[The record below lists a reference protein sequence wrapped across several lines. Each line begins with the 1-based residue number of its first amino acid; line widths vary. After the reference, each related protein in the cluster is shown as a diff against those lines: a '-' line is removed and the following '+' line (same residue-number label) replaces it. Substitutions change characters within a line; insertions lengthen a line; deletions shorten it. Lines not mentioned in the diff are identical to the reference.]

1 VNDWMSP
8 LAFFQT
14 MARVAV
20 VWLAFY
26 GAGKLLRKPLR
37 IDSVFPLLPP
47 ELLGMLAFVMLTV
60 PLSLLGIMNR
70 TLCPLFLVVLAI
82 PGTLFA
88 YGELR
93 DRFSWKKPGVLKTVL
108 TLFLVLVM
116 LLNFAN
122 ASMPNLAFDDPLIT
136 YAVQPDRWLNAGRI
150 YWLEETGFS
159 GFPLLYEMTAVWP
172 ASLSVDRMNQ
182 LSVLQ
187 VFQMSLLMV
196 TVLRGLSLLRVKKNL
211 WLPVSIIILQTTA
224 MYNWCS
230 MAKTDTMAIMF
241 CTLALVSAVR
251 QKEKGYEGSPLSSW
265 LYMGMTLA
273 TKQTAIIA
281 LVPFL
286 LYSAGSFFRYTIKWK
301 ALALAAFVAFPGAY
315 AVRTM
320 LKTGSPTYPV
330 YPVRSMVSEGWE
342 LVEPPENTTVNTRS
356 SYLYEHKDFPLAKHI
371 GIFFAYMEG
380 NFLLLLAGVATALL
394 LGRWRDAGLS
404 VPLLVYSAV
413 AIAVFWPPW
422 WGAKY
427 SILVYPFAAILGAR
441 LLSNSRAAMAI
452 ACILVI
458 PSFIIP
464 GFVIVA
470 GDGRHFEYRR
480 TVVQSILQGSWQTES
495 GYRMWMST
503 PEGMTHMWANSALPR
518 ESVILS
524 LHEEKRY
531 FFDGEV
537 VVGWRHAAGQRL
549 YLMNSL
555 EEELAILD
563 TLGVDYV
570 GFYRDN
576 PAVLDQERKL
586 MILDHIG
593 MGEILEPVVVISGGY
608 LLCRYNPPNVP
619 AGPQR

>member
-1 VNDWMSP
+1 MNDWMGP
-8 LAFFQT
+8 GAFLQT
-14 MARVAV
+14 LARVAV

-37 IDSVFPLLPP
+37 VDAAFPLLPS
-47 ELLGMLAFVMLTV
+47 ELLGMLAFVVLTV
-60 PLSLLGIMNR
+60 PLSVAGIMNR
-70 TLCPLFLVVLAI
+70 TLCPLLLVVLAI
-82 PGTLFA
+82 PGALFA

-93 DRFSWKKPGVLKTVL
+93 DRSVLRKPGVLTVVL
-108 TLFLVLVM
+108 SLFLAFVM
-116 LLNFAN
+116 LLNFTN

-150 YWLEETGFS
+150 YWLAETGFS

-187 VFQMSLLMV
+187 VFQMSLLIV
-196 TVLRGLSLLRVKKNL
+196 TVFRGLSLLRVKKGL
-211 WLPVSIIILQTTA
+211 WLPVAIIILLTTA

-241 CTLALVSAVR
+241 CTLALVSAIR
-251 QKEKGYEGSPLSSW
+251 QRDKGFEGSPLSSW

-273 TKQTAIIA
+273 TKQTAIVA

-286 LYSAGSFFRYTIKWK
+286 LYSAGSFARYAMKWK
-301 ALALAAFVAFPGAY
+301 ALALAAFIAVPGAY

-320 LKTGSPTYPV
+320 LRTGSPTYPV
-330 YPVRSMVSEGWE
+330 NPVASMVREGWE

-356 SYLYEHKDFPLAKHI
+356 SYLYEQKDFPLAKHI

-380 NFLLLLAGVATALL
+380 NILLLLAGLAAALL
-394 LGRWRDAGLS
+394 HRKWGDALLT
-404 VPLLVYSAV
+404 VPLFVYGAC

-422 WGAKY
+422 WGSKY
-427 SILVYPFAAILGAR
+427 SILVYPFAAILGAK
-441 LLSNSRAAMAI
+441 LLSNSRAGLI
-452 ACILVI
+452 TACILVI
-458 PSFIIP
+458 PSFVIP

-470 GDGRHFEYRR
+470 GDGKPFEYRTAVAR
-480 TVVQSILQGSWQTES
+480 SVIQGEWATES

-503 PEGMTHMWANSALPR
+503 PEGMTHMWANSAISH

-531 FFDGEV
+531 FFDGAV
-537 VVGWRHAAGQRL
+537 IVGWRHSVGQRL
-549 YLMNSL
+549 YLENSL

-586 MILDHIG
+586 AILDHIG
-593 MGEILEPVVVISGGY
+593 TGEILEPVVMISGGY
-608 LLCRYNPPNVP
+608 LLCRYNPPHDA
-619 AGPQR
+619 AGE